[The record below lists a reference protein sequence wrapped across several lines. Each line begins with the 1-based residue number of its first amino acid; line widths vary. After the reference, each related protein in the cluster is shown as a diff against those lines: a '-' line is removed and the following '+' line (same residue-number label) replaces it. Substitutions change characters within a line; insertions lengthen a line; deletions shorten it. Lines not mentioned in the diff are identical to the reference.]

1 MSSHRQ
7 PNVFPDYANQG
18 YYPASNLYQSNYPVY
33 QYPQQNYPRILGFD
47 FGSGYLWQGLLIG
60 AGLTLVLSNENVQ
73 KFILK
78 AVAQS
83 WTGVVSGIEEIK
95 EKFEDVKQEINLK
108 KEEKESV

>member
-1 MSSHRQ
+1 MSAYYKQ
-7 PNVFPDYANQG
+7 PNYPPDYSNQS
-18 YYPASNLYQSNYPVY
+18 YYPQSNLYQSNYPA
-33 QYPQQNYPRILGFD
+33 YPQQNYPRILGFD
-47 FGSGYLWQGLLIG
+47 FASGYLWQGLLIG

-108 KEEKESV
+108 KEEKA